1 MKRFVMMWLAAVLLL
16 TACGT
21 GESGPTWQEQYDLGM
36 RYLSE
41 GNYEEAIVAFT
52 AAIEIDPKRAEAFV
66 GRGDAY
72 VGSGETE
79 ENLAAAAADYLA
91 ALDLDEM
98 AAEIYGKLADVY
110 LAQGDRESA
119 IQILQRGAD
128 TTGDAGLLARLEE
141 LLAEESSD
149 EEPAAAEGGPFWR
162 VTYVGQY
169 TPDGTLNGDYT
180 YTYREDGY
188 CAEWVTWGYSW
199 LNGQVIDQVDWPTQ
213 FTYDEAAGTVTLHY
227 IHFGEE
233 TASKIFDWV
242 PGSVPASQQEALFAE
257 DFGTFSV
264 YSTNHPFGQ
273 NCIALA
279 DLYAQGDA
287 HDSYQDELYGAA
299 YTVQNEWD
307 ENGCL
312 TAAYTYD
319 AGGALVGYMTFQ
331 YEYFDPAA

>member
-149 EEPAAAEGGPFWR
+149 
-162 VTYVGQY
+162 
-169 TPDGTLNGDYT
+169 
-180 YTYREDGY
+180 
-188 CAEWVTWGYSW
+188 
-199 LNGQVIDQVDWPTQ
+199 
-213 FTYDEAAGTVTLHY
+213 
-227 IHFGEE
+227 
-233 TASKIFDWV
+233 
-242 PGSVPASQQEALFAE
+242 
-257 DFGTFSV
+257 
-264 YSTNHPFGQ
+264 
-273 NCIALA
+273 
-279 DLYAQGDA
+279 
-287 HDSYQDELYGAA
+287 
-299 YTVQNEWD
+299 
-307 ENGCL
+307 
-312 TAAYTYD
+312 
-319 AGGALVGYMTFQ
+319 
-331 YEYFDPAA
+331 